1 MKKRKSRGKI
11 LIGLLV
17 FLLFFTVVPIII
29 FDKSLSYQLELYS
42 KQIAINKISS
52 EISNAIYEELS
63 RTHITYDSIM
73 KTENDI
79 NGRLTALKADMISVN
94 ILKNKLDIAV
104 SEVCSRDTYF
114 EMKIPIGNILGNSF
128 LYGDGFDIGIKFRPV
143 GRAVTNMSGDFKE
156 TGINQTLY
164 RVSFDVDVEIAIVF
178 PFRYV
183 EVPLKIETVIAET
196 VIVGEVP
203 DSFTHFDL
211 NGDITSQD
219 FQGYV
224 EDYMAE

>member
-1 MKKRKSRGKI
+1 MKRRRRWRFIAGVLIAIFI
-11 LIGLLV
+11 L
-17 FLLFFTVVPIII
+17 TVTPIIL
-29 FDKSLSYQLELYS
+29 FDKSLSYQLQIYS
-42 KQIAINKISS
+42 KQIALNRISS
-52 EISNAIYEELS
+52 EINKAIYEELS
-63 RTHITYDSIM
+63 EAQITYDTIM

-79 NGRLTALKADMISVN
+79 NGRLTAVKADMIAVN

-104 SEVCSRDTYF
+104 SEVCTRDESY

-128 LYGDGFDIGIKFRPV
+128 FYGDGFDISIKFRPV
-143 GRAVTNMSGDFKE
+143 GRAVTNMSGNFTE

-164 RVSFDVDVEIAIVF
+164 RVSFDVDVDVAIVF

-183 EVPLKIETVIAET
+183 EIPLQIETVIAET